1 VNDAPADLAE
11 LAEQFAAARTEL
23 AQLRRRLPEVQADV
37 ARLRPL
43 MTDAIVDDIR
53 EGRRSQLEISR
64 LTGYTPER
72 IRQLCRMAGVE
83 PT

>member
-1 VNDAPADLAE
+1 M
-11 LAEQFAAARTEL
+11 TE
-23 AQLRRRLPEVQADV
+23 
-37 ARLRPL
+37 
-43 MTDAIVDDIR
+43 AIVEDIR

-72 IRQLCRMAGVE
+72 IRQLCRTAGVE